1 MGQYFQRHIP
11 KYLTYYSLLTTHI
24 PKYLTFYALLTTQ
37 AASTKGKFFEKVKKY
52 ENEFVFYQS

>member
-11 KYLTYYSLLTTHI
+11 KYLTYYS
-24 PKYLTFYALLTTQ
+24 LLTTQ